1 MGGYGVKNNE
11 TNTPFFDEAASGF
24 LLTYETFKKTLQPLG
39 AVHHRRARGTGRES
53 ERFLPSGRHQYPHLY
68 EPPFRKDVHMSC
80 SAKVRRCLMEYLAE
94 ESWPDFAL
102 RYALAEDETI
112 GIFDDI

>member
-1 MGGYGVKNNE
+1 
-11 TNTPFFDEAASGF
+11 
-24 LLTYETFKKTLQPLG
+24 
-39 AVHHRRARGTGRES
+39 
-53 ERFLPSGRHQYPHLY
+53 
-68 EPPFRKDVHMSC
+68 MSC